1 MEMQAPAVEAAGDLA
16 HELAGTFR
24 YVARQPILDLRG
36 RVHGYELLFRS
47 GPEPAFRGDGD
58 LATRTMFDNTVMFGL
73 ERLTG
78 MLPAFVNCTEEAL
91 TGPMVHMLPPGMTVL
106 EILEDLEPTP
116 RLIAACRSLKEAGFR
131 LALDDFEWRPE
142 FEPLVALADY
152 IKVDFVKLGVAGRQE
167 LLKKIRGNSICM
179 IAEKVETHEEYKQ
192 ACKEGFKLFQGYYF
206 CKPVLMKNRK
216 IPGNRIPQIEI
227 LGVLQRDPLDLKR
240 LSRLV
245 MRDASLTHRLLRLVN
260 SPAFAV
266 RQEVSS
272 IEAAL
277 LAVGDDAFRRM
288 ATLAIASELNAGQP
302 AEILRMAFIRGRFCE
317 LAAAGCELDAE
328 EQYLA
333 GVLSM
338 FPAMLRAPM
347 DELVRSLPLRKEMRL
362 ALLGHGNRE
371 GSLLQ
376 WVECLERGNWAAC
389 DKIASAGCLKAEI
402 AMRHYSDAVEWAE
415 DALKT
420 AV

>member
-1 MEMQAPAVEAAGDLA
+1 MGLQTPAAEGAGDLSQDF
-16 HELAGTFR
+16 AGTLR

-47 GPEPAFRGDGD
+47 GPETAFRGDGD

-78 MLPAFVNCTEEAL
+78 SLPAFVNCTEEAL
-91 TGPMVHMLPPGMTVL
+91 TGSLVHILPPGMTVL

-116 RLIAACRSLKEAGFR
+116 RLIAACRSLKAAGFR
-131 LALDDFEWRPE
+131 LALDDFEWKPE
-142 FEPLVALADY
+142 FEPLIALADY
-152 IKVDFVKLGVAGRQE
+152 IKVDFVKLSVAGRHE
-167 LLKKIRGNSICM
+167 LLKKTRGTSICM

-216 IPGNRIPQIEI
+216 IPANRMPQIEI
-227 LGVLQRDPLDLKR
+227 LEVLQRDPLDLKR

-260 SPAFAV
+260 SPAFAMH
-266 RQEVSS
+266 QEVSS
-272 IEAAL
+272 IESAM
-277 LAVGDDAFRRM
+277 LAVGDDTFRRM
-288 ATLAIASELNAGQP
+288 ATLAIASELNAGRP

-338 FPAMLRAPM
+338 FPAMLRIPM
-347 DELVRSLPLRKEMRL
+347 DEMVKSLPLRKEMRM
-362 ALLGHGNRE
+362 ALLGQSNRE
-371 GSLLQ
+371 GTLLR
-376 WVECLERGNWAAC
+376 WVECLERGAWAAC
-389 DKIASAGCLKAEI
+389 DEIASAGCLNAETG
-402 AMRHYSDAVEWAE
+402 MRQYSDAVEWAE

-420 AV
+420 TA